1 MWWRGSAGSAAGVAD
16 GHHSHDHPHGG
27 QGSPSASAG
36 EDRDRGIPR
45 IEPLARL
52 VDSERFQIFIGSIIV
67 ANAIVLG
74 METYPGL
81 MDSYGATLRFLNTFF
96 YGIFLIELFTRIAS
110 YGLRPWNFFRSGW
123 NVFDFIIIG
132 GALVPAVREQ
142 ATVLRLLRLARIVRL
157 MRFLPDARVLLS
169 TVTKATPAVLSMVVL
184 TVLLLF
190 IYGIVGWTLFGS
202 QLPEH
207 WGTVGTAM
215 LTLFVLLTLE
225 NFPVYLAEANTVT
238 PFATIYFLSYVL
250 IAAFIIVNLLIGVV
264 ISSMERAREEEAAAA
279 RKQGQDRKAAM
290 LDHIAE
296 LREALDELEGEVDG
310 MPSGQPKR
318 QRPTEERKPMRPE

>member
-1 MWWRGSAGSAAGVAD
+1 
-16 GHHSHDHPHGG
+16 
-27 QGSPSASAG
+27 
-36 EDRDRGIPR
+36 
-45 IEPLARL
+45 
-52 VDSERFQIFIGSIIV
+52 
-67 ANAIVLG
+67 
-74 METYPGL
+74 
-81 MDSYGATLRFLNTFF
+81 
-96 YGIFLIELFTRIAS
+96 
-110 YGLRPWNFFRSGW
+110 
-123 NVFDFIIIG
+123 
-132 GALVPAVREQ
+132 
-142 ATVLRLLRLARIVRL
+142 
-157 MRFLPDARVLLS
+157 
-169 TVTKATPAVLSMVVL
+169 MVVL